1 MSAQQHSAFGAA
13 EYIPPDPIFEVTK
26 RFNADQNP
34 QKVNLGQGTY
44 RNENAKP
51 WVLPSVREAEKLIG
65 NAGHEYLPIEGL
77 QSFRDE
83 ATKLLFHD
91 TSALKENRI
100 ASCQSISGTGSLLL
114 AGLVLRKANSGI
126 ENIIITDP
134 TWSNHD
140 LLFKEIGF
148 NVVKAPYYKDRSF
161 DFEGYIGALKKAD
174 KRSAVVLHACAHNP
188 TGCDPTHDQWK
199 QIAAVIKENGIF
211 PIIDSAYLGFNS
223 GNYDEDAWAI
233 KYIIEDLGLE
243 AAICMSFAKNMGLYG
258 ERVGLT
264 AIVTKAEDAKRTVFS
279 LLQNA
284 QRQTVSNPPVYGARI
299 AATVLGNSELLKQ
312 WHKDLVTMSSR
323 IRSMRKKLYDELVR
337 LGTPG
342 DWSHIVNQT
351 GMFGYTGISKPQ
363 IERLEEQY
371 HIYMANTSRIS
382 LAGLNDHNVDAHK
395 IDFSDVQRTTGQ
407 SIIMQKLSFSCA
419 GSNSTGSNAGFFIG
433 APGPSSTINEQIT
446 DLETPHRASHTFPQ
460 ILREHAD
467 RIRLQDSNTTPE
479 LNARSK
485 VTGAELDPSIT
496 APHRPQCLLHQ
507 TNTRIQF
514 HPTPV
519 RPPI

>member
-26 RFNADQNP
+26 RFNADKSP

-44 RNENAKP
+44 RDENAKP
-51 WVLPSVREAEKLIG
+51 WVLPSVKEAEKLIG
-65 NAGHEYLPIEGL
+65 NAGDEYLPIEGL

-91 TSALKENRI
+91 TSALKENR
-100 ASCQSISGTGSLLL
+100 T
-114 AGLVLRKANSGI
+114 
-126 ENIIITDP
+126 P

-148 NVVKAPYYKDRSF
+148 NVVKSPYYKDRSF
-161 DFEGYIGALKKAD
+161 DYEGYIGALKKAD

-188 TGCDPTHDQWK
+188 TGCDPTRDQWK
-199 QIAAVIKENGIF
+199 EIAAVIKENGIF
-211 PIIDSAYLGFNS
+211 PIIDSAYLSFNS

-258 ERVGLT
+258 ERVGLI
-264 AIVTKAEDAKRTVFS
+264 AIVIKSEDAKRTVFS

-312 WHKDLVTMSSR
+312 WHQDLVTMSSR

-382 LAGLNDHNVDAHK
+382 LAGLNDHNVELARNVHSLPERCTEHGFG
-395 IDFSDVQRTTGQ
+395 DFQETTRQ
-407 SIIMQKLSFSCA
+407 SVMPQIISFSCVS
-419 GSNSTGSNAGFFIG
+419 SNWVSSKAGFFVG

-446 DLETPHRASHTFPQ
+446 DLETPHRTSRML
-460 ILREHAD
+460 LRYFENMH
-467 RIRLQDSNTTPE
+467 
-479 LNARSK
+479 
-485 VTGAELDPSIT
+485 IT
-496 APHRPQCLLHQ
+496 
-507 TNTRIQF
+507 
-514 HPTPV
+514 
-519 RPPI
+519 